1 MKVSKIVLFLS
12 MALAFITLTS
22 TTCNTSDDPTP
33 ECNVVAAATSTDF
46 IEQSFCFDNVTT
58 YNYDPTNYISFWARE
73 SNSNYGFDLSI
84 NAVNDQTITTGTY
97 QCGSGNPGFVELI
110 MEDINTGDSEFYKSQ
125 SGSITITAASET
137 SFKASFDVVAK
148 GYYNGESIHFTGT
161 INK

>member
-22 TTCNTSDDPTP
+22 TTCNKSDDPTP
-33 ECNVVAAATSTDF
+33 ECNGVAAATATGF

-73 SNSNYGFDLSI
+73 SSSSFGFDVSI
-84 NAVNDQTITTGTY
+84 NAVDGQAVTTGTY

-110 MEDINTGDSEFYKSQ
+110 FEDQNSGDSDFYKSQ
-125 SGSITITAASET
+125 SGSITITVASET
-137 SFKASFDVVAK
+137 NFKASFDVTAK
-148 GYYNGESIHFTGT
+148 GYYNGESIHFSGT
-161 INK
+161 IDK